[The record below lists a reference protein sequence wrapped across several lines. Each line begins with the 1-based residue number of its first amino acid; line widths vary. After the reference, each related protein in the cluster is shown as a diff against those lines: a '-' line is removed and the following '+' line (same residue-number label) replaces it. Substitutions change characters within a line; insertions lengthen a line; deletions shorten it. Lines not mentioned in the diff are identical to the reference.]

1 MHRCVNVL
9 DMKREQ
15 FLSSLRKFC
24 RKNDLPLEIDQR
36 HGKGSH
42 YTVRVAGS
50 RTTVKSG
57 DLARKEVQTM
67 LKQLG
72 LPPNALE

>member
-1 MHRCVNVL
+1 
-9 DMKREQ
+9 MKREQ
-15 FLSSLRKFC
+15 FLSGLRVFC
-24 RKNDLPLEIDQR
+24 RKNGLAMDVDER

-42 YTVRVAGS
+42 YTVRVGHR

-57 DLARKEVQTM
+57 ELARKEVQTM

-72 LPPNALE
+72 LPADALG